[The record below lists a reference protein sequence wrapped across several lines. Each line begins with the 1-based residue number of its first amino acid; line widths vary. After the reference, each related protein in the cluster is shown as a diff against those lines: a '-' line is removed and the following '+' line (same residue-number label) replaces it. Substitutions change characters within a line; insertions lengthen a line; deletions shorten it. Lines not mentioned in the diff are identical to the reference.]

1 MARVR
6 MLISVRDSHLGSL
19 DDIAKAAEQAGMD
32 VDTKMA
38 EIGVVSGLIDAGLI
52 DAGLIDADRI
62 DRLRAIEGVQ
72 DVEVDKKFTL
82 PPG

>member
-6 MLISVRDSHLGSL
+6 MLISVRESHLGSL

-38 EIGVVSGLIDAGLI
+38 EIGVVSGLIDA
-52 DAGLIDADRI
+52 DRI

>member
-1 MARVR
+1 

-38 EIGVVSGLIDAGLI
+38 EIGVVSGLIDA
-52 DAGLIDADRI
+52 DRI

>member
-32 VDTKMA
+32 VDTMMR
-38 EIGVVSGLIDAGLI
+38 EIGVVSGLIE
-52 DAGLIDADRI
+52 ADRI
-62 DRLRAIEGVQ
+62 EKLRAIDGVQ
-72 DVEVDKKFTL
+72 DVEEDKKFSL
-82 PPG
+82 PRGNS

>member
-38 EIGVVSGLIDAGLI
+38 EIGVVSGLIDA
-52 DAGLIDADRI
+52 DRI

>member
-32 VDTKMA
+32 VDTKMT
-38 EIGVVSGLIDAGLI
+38 EIGVVSGLIDA
-52 DAGLIDADRI
+52 DRI
-62 DRLRAIEGVQ
+62 DRLHAIEGVQ
-72 DVEVDKKFTL
+72 DVEVDKKFSL

>member
-1 MARVR
+1 
-6 MLISVRDSHLGSL
+6 MLISVRESHLGSL

-38 EIGVVSGLIDAGLI
+38 EIGVVSGLIDA
-52 DAGLIDADRI
+52 DRI

-72 DVEVDKKFTL
+72 DVDVDKKFTL

>member
-1 MARVR
+1 

-38 EIGVVSGLIDAGLI
+38 EIGVVSGLIDA
-52 DAGLIDADRI
+52 DWI

-72 DVEVDKKFTL
+72 DVEVDKKFSL
-82 PPG
+82 PPS

>member
-1 MARVR
+1 
-6 MLISVRDSHLGSL
+6 MLISVRESHLGSL

-38 EIGVVSGLIDAGLI
+38 EIGVVSGLIDA
-52 DAGLIDADRI
+52 DRI

>member
-6 MLISVRDSHLGSL
+6 MLISVRESHLGSL

-52 DAGLIDADRI
+52 DADRI

>member
-6 MLISVRDSHLGSL
+6 MLISVRESHLGSL

-38 EIGVVSGLIDAGLI
+38 EIGVVSGLIDA
-52 DAGLIDADRI
+52 DRI

-72 DVEVDKKFTL
+72 DLEVDKKFTL